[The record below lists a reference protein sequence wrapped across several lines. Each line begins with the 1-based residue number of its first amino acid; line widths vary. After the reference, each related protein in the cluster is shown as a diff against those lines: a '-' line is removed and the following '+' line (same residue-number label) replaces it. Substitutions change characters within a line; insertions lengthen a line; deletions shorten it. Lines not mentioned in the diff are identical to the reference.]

1 MNETKKN
8 ENPGV
13 NVSVKVDVEKVVKY
27 LCITGVIITAIVAVA
42 VCKVVPRLFNNISK
56 NIVE

>member
-27 LCITGVIITAIVAVA
+27 LCITGVIITAIVAV
-42 VCKVVPRLFNNISK
+42 CKVVPMLFNNISK

>member
-27 LCITGVIITAIVAVA
+27 LCITSVIITAIVA